1 MATEPSPPPAP
12 PMPGPP
18 GPFPPAQP
26 LPEAG
31 PSQAAIL
38 LDWLLTLVALATAIA
53 LALGASHWAWLVL
66 GGVSIIL
73 LSVQF
78 VRKLVHLHK
87 GSVAP
92 ELPQGNR
99 HRPTG
104 TPKGR
109 KLSKETA
116 DGGT

>member
-1 MATEPSPPPAP
+1 MPPTSQEP
-12 PMPGPP
+12 
-18 GPFPPAQP
+18 QP
-26 LPEAG
+26 LPESG

-53 LALGASHWAWLVL
+53 LTLGVSHWAWWVL

-99 HRPTG
+99 RRPAG

-116 DGGT
+116 DGDT

>member
-1 MATEPSPPPAP
+1 VATESSPPPAP

-18 GPFPPAQP
+18 GSFPPAQP

-53 LALGASHWAWLVL
+53 LALGASHWALWVL
-66 GGVSIIL
+66 AGVSIIL

-99 HRPTG
+99 SRPPG

-116 DGGT
+116 DGDT

>member
-1 MATEPSPPPAP
+1 MATEPSPP
-12 PMPGPP
+12 MPGPP
-18 GPFPPAQP
+18 GSFAPAQP

-38 LDWLLTLVALATAIA
+38 LDWLLTLVALTTAIA
-53 LALGASHWAWLVL
+53 LALGAKHWAWWVL

-99 HRPTG
+99 HRPAG

-116 DGGT
+116 DGDT